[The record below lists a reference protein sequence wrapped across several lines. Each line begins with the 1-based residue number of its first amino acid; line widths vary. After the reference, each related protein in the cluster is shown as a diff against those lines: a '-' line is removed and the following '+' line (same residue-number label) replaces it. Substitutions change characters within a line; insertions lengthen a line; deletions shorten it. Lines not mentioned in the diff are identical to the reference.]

1 MPETITS
8 WGAAAWAAIAVA
20 LSNLLGWVPNLLGAI
35 LILLIGWGIASL
47 LGKLTDRALDAIH
60 FDRWMAKAH
69 LDEAIARS
77 GMRIEPSNLVA
88 NLVKWAVFLVAVL
101 VASDALGLAQVTT
114 ALTSVIAYIPNVI
127 AAILIVG
134 FGGVLASFV
143 GNLVKAAPV
152 SGSRILGQVAY
163 WSVMVFA
170 VLAALTQLNIAPGLV
185 QTLFTALIGSVA
197 LAAAIAFGLGLR
209 RQAEDL
215 AVSAGLK
222 QVVQTGDTISVR
234 DLEGNLLTGEVIMI
248 GPSMTSL
255 ATSDGTMLI
264 PNRMLSEDVLGI
276 RSTAGV
282 PTRMNVTRMPETVTE
297 QAKANTMN
305 RPGQPPV

>member
-1 MPETITS
+1 MPEQITG
-8 WGAAAWAAIAVA
+8 WGAAAWAATAVA
-20 LSNLLGWVPNLLGAI
+20 LTNLLGWIPNLLGAI
-35 LILLIGWGIASL
+35 VILLVGWGIASL

-69 LDEAIARS
+69 MDEAIARS
-77 GMRIEPSNLVA
+77 GMRLEPSNLVA
-88 NLVKWAVFLVAVL
+88 NLVKWGVFLVAIL
-101 VASDALGLAQVTT
+101 VASDALGLPQVTA

-134 FGGVLASFV
+134 FGAVLASFV

-152 SGSRILGQVAY
+152 SGSHLLGRIAY
-163 WSVMVFA
+163 WAVMVFA
-170 VLAALTQLNIAPGLV
+170 GLAALSQLNIAPALV

-222 QVVQTGDTISVR
+222 MVVQTGDTISVR
-234 DLEGNLLTGEVIMI
+234 DLEGNVITGEVVMI

-255 ATSDGTMLI
+255 RTPEGTSLI
-264 PNRMLSEDVLGI
+264 PNRMLSEDVVGI
-276 RSTAGV
+276 RSTAAI

-297 QAKANTMN
+297 QATTDTMN

>member
-1 MPETITS
+1 MPTQITG
-8 WGAAAWAAIAVA
+8 WGAAIWAATGVA
-20 LSNLLGWVPNLLGAI
+20 LTNLLGWLPNLLGAI
-35 LILLIGWGIASL
+35 LILLIGWGVASL
-47 LGKLTDRALDAIH
+47 LGKLTDKGLDAIH
-60 FDRWMAKAH
+60 FDRWMARAH

-77 GMRIEPSNLVA
+77 GMRLEPSNLLA
-88 NLVKWAVFLVAVL
+88 NLVKWAVFLVAIL
-101 VASDALGLAQVTT
+101 VAADALGLPQVTA

-134 FGGVLASFV
+134 FGAVLASFV

-152 SGSRILGQVAY
+152 SGSRLLGQVAY
-163 WSVMVFA
+163 WAIMVFA
-170 VLAALTQLNIAPGLV
+170 GLAALSQLNIAPALV

-222 QVVQTGDTISVR
+222 MVVRNGDTIAIR
-234 DLEGNLLTGEVIMI
+234 DLEGNMLQGEVVMI
-248 GPSMTSL
+248 GPGMTSL
-255 ATSDGTMLI
+255 RTAEGTVLI
-264 PNRMLSEDVLGI
+264 PNRMLSEDVVSI
-276 RSTAGV
+276 RATGPVA
-282 PTRMNVTRMPETVTE
+282 TRMNVTRMPEGTSE
-297 QAKANTMN
+297 QAMSDTMN